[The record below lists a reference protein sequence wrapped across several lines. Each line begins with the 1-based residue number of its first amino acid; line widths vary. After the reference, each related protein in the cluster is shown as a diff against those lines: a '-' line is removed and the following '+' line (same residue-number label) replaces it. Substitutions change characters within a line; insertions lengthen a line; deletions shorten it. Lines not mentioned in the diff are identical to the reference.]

1 MRASGFSVSV
11 TKKRKK
17 KCIITCNSQCWKALT
32 EWRRCSSL
40 LSPNHRKTGE
50 NYCVKCRR
58 TFQSPVHWD
67 SVNHWINLHPLDN
80 AIGFRNTYPL
90 NSGLSGEWRYP
101 SPPYWTKRTWSWI
114 QYPSSKD
121 SSERERIFCCR
132 LFTSYLERECG
143 QSHVVV
149 VQRWQKK
156 VQKKC
161 AASAEMLFYCF
172 VNVIAAVA
180 VVGS

>member
-17 KCIITCNSQCWKALT
+17 KCS
-32 EWRRCSSL
+32 R

-80 AIGFRNTYPL
+80 AIGFRNILIHWIVVYQANGAIHLLNKEDLEL
-90 NSGLSGEWRYP
+90 NSISKFKRQFRKRKNILLSLVCILPR
-101 SPPYWTKRTWSWI
+101 KRMWAFSRRSRAEVAKKGTE
-114 QYPSSKD
+114 KV
-121 SSERERIFCCR
+121 CCKCR
-132 LFTSYLERECG
+132 D
-143 QSHVVV
+143 VV
-149 VQRWQKK
+149 
-156 VQKKC
+156 
-161 AASAEMLFYCF
+161 YCF